1 MVLAAAELTVDDEHG
16 DAFLS
21 HPSSR
26 CTRLPPARHES
37 VVVTTDEIYGSGALT
52 DLETRLIDRFS
63 PPLRPEQVQ
72 RCLNDAIARFATARI
87 QAYRL
92 VLTERAATDRLRL
105 AVAQQPSRD
114 NNAPSRLDPQPPREP
129 VRLGARAPRPPGC
142 ELP

>member
-1 MVLAAAELTVDDEHG
+1 M
-16 DAFLS
+16 S
-21 HPSSR
+21 
-26 CTRLPPARHES
+26 
-37 VVVTTDEIYGSGALT
+37 TDKLDRSGALI
-52 DLETRLIDRFS
+52 DVETRLIAMFC

-114 NNAPSRLDPQPPREP
+114 DNTPSRLDPQPPREP
-129 VRLGARAPRPPGC
+129 ARLGARAPRPPGC